1 MNELYFN
8 KPYRRSLKTLRLEF
22 GEINNNFLLKSIEGK
37 INGKGTSE
45 FSPREELFDNDQVM
59 LKEVWE
65 LRKRLSEDRWT
76 LETKE
81 ESPTSSQTSFI
92 TLKTIDGDLSME
104 FDN

>member
-1 MNELYFN
+1 MNELYFI
-8 KPYRRSLKTLRLEF
+8 KPYRMSLKTLRLEF
-22 GEINNNFLLKSIEGK
+22 GEINNKFLLKSIEGE

-45 FSPREELFDNDQVM
+45 FSPREEVFDNDQVM

-81 ESPTSSQTSFI
+81 DSPSTQQTSFI
-92 TLKTIDGDLSME
+92 TLKIIDGDLSME
-104 FDN
+104 YDN

>member
-1 MNELYFN
+1 MNELFFS
-8 KPYRRSLKTLRLEF
+8 KPYRRSLKTLRLES
-22 GEINNNFLLKSIEGK
+22 GEINNKFHLKSIEVG

-45 FSPREELFDNDQVM
+45 FSPREEVFDNDQVM

-65 LRKRLSEDRWT
+65 LRKRLSEDSWT

-81 ESPTSSQTSFI
+81 DSPTTQQTSFI

-104 FDN
+104 YDN